1 MSNLNELIKYIDE
14 QRIIQI
20 ASDLMRFKSDN
31 PSTTDLENHSNET
44 GIANYILDFFKS
56 VGIEAYSQAAFF

>member
-44 GIANYILDFFKS
+44 GIAN
-56 VGIEAYSQAAFF
+56 